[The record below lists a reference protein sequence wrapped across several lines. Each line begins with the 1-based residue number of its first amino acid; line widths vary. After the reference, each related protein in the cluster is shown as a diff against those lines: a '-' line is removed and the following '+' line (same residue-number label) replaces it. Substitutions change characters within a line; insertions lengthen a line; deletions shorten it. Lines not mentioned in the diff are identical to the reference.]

1 MSITVFSSAPKA
13 LVRSIAM
20 AAVLGSLTI
29 GGEAAASINIS
40 ASSTAA
46 FTSNIN
52 RFTSNDWLN
61 GVWRREAGI
70 SVPFSAA
77 ARDAFKPGVQVR
89 FADGQVRKI
98 TKVFVVGSN
107 ISVYVDGPLLDGSKV
122 GAPRTISTVAV
133 SNTAPG
139 TSEPTQV
146 EGFTSQI
153 NRFTSN
159 DWLNG
164 VWRREAG
171 ISVPSSAAAREA
183 FKPGVQVKFA
193 DGQVRKISKVFVVGS
208 NLSVY
213 FEGGLLDGNKVGAPR
228 TISTVTVSNTA
239 PGTTAPGTTAPSEPT
254 PPPVESSF
262 SASMNDFTNEDW
274 ERGIY
279 RKSAGFSIPAS
290 AANKAAFKVNTSVKL
305 ADGQVRKIVAL
316 YDVGQHLSV
325 MLDGAKLSAASVGHP
340 KKISVASATGSA
352 PTPAPQPQ
360 PDLKPSEPVET
371 SYSASMNDFT
381 NEDWE
386 RGIYRKSAGF
396 SIPNSATNKAAFKV
410 GSSVRLADGQVRKVV
425 ALYDVGQQLSVMLD
439 GGKLSASSVGYPAKI
454 TALSSGNGTAP
465 SNPTPDPAP
474 NPSPSKPGSGSG
486 IPLVGVN
493 FASGVFDPGRIP
505 GTYNQGYTYADESYY
520 KRHSE
525 LGFKQIRLGFLW
537 ERIQPQL
544 GTPLNAAELSRIKT
558 SLDLAHKYGMKV
570 ILDMHNYYRYYNKV
584 INSPEVPRS
593 AFTETWRKIAV
604 EVHKHP
610 ALWGY
615 GLMNEPYNTGNN
627 LWPQTALE
635 ASKAIRKVDPDT
647 WIMVAGDR
655 YSSALF
661 WESVNTQLISDPW
674 MRDPKN
680 NLVFEA
686 HQYWDH
692 DYSGSY
698 RNRNETFAPMRGV
711 DLVKPWVEWLKK
723 HKLRGYLGEHG
734 IPDFAPSGVVAT
746 DNMLAYLAENC
757 IPSSYWAAG
766 PRWGEDS
773 MSLDV
778 ESGKHRPQLAM
789 LQKHAATKKTCST
802 IGPLH

>member
-46 FTSNIN
+46 FTSN
-52 RFTSNDWLN
+52 
-61 GVWRREAGI
+61 
-70 SVPFSAA
+70 
-77 ARDAFKPGVQVR
+77 
-89 FADGQVRKI
+89 
-98 TKVFVVGSN
+98 
-107 ISVYVDGPLLDGSKV
+107 
-122 GAPRTISTVAV
+122 
-133 SNTAPG
+133 
-139 TSEPTQV
+139 
-146 EGFTSQI
+146 I

-505 GTYNQGYTYADESYY
+505 GIYNQGYTYADESYY